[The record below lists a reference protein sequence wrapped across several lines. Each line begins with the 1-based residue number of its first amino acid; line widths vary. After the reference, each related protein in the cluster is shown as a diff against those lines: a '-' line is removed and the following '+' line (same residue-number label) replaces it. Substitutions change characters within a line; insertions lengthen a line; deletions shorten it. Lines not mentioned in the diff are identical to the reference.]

1 MSDTDRE
8 LRVSKIRSGTVIDHI
23 AGGQAL
29 NVLALLGIDGSEGEA
44 VSVAMNVPSGR
55 MGHKD
60 VVKVESRELS
70 QDELDVLALIAPD
83 ATINIIR
90 DYEVVEKTRVDRPER
105 VEGVL
110 ECPNRACISRT
121 DEPVASKFE
130 VLDEGVRCEYCGT
143 IVRDDIAAHIRST

>member
-1 MSDTDRE
+1 MSDADRE

-23 AGGQAL
+23 EGGQAL

-55 MGHKD
+55 LDHKD
-60 VVKVESRELS
+60 VVKVENRELS

-90 DYEVVEKTRVDRPER
+90 DYEVVEKARVERPE
-105 VEGVL
+105 VVVGVL
-110 ECPNRACISRT
+110 ECPNRACITRSG
-121 DEPVASKFE
+121 EPVASRFE
-130 VLDEGVRCEYCGT
+130 VLEEGVRCEYCGT
-143 IVRDDIAAHIRST
+143 IVREDIASLIKNP

>member
-1 MSDTDRE
+1 MSDADRE
-8 LRVSKIRSGTVIDHI
+8 LRVSKIKSGTVIDHI

-29 NVLALLGIDGSEGEA
+29 NVLTLLGIDGSEGEA
-44 VSVAMNVPSGR
+44 VSVAMNVPSDR
-55 MGHKD
+55 LGHKD

-90 DYEVVEKTRVDRPER
+90 DYEVVEKNRVDRPDR
-105 VEGVL
+105 VVGVL

-130 VLDEGVRCEYCGT
+130 VFPDGVRCEYCGT
-143 IVRDDIAAHIRST
+143 IVREDIADHIDSA

>member
-1 MSDTDRE
+1 MSDADRE

-23 AGGQAL
+23 EGGQAL

-55 MGHKD
+55 LDHKD
-60 VVKVESRELS
+60 VVKVENRELS

-90 DYEVVEKTRVDRPER
+90 DYEVVEKARVERPE
-105 VEGVL
+105 VVVGVL

-121 DEPVASKFE
+121 GEPVASKFE
-130 VLDEGVRCEYCGT
+130 VLPDGVRCEYCGT
-143 IVRDDIAAHIRST
+143 IVREGIADHIESA

>member
-1 MSDTDRE
+1 MSDADRE
-8 LRVSKIRSGTVIDHI
+8 LRVAKIRQGTVIDHI

-44 VSVAMNVPSGR
+44 VSVAMNLPSDR
-55 MGHKD
+55 IGHKD

-90 DYEVVEKTRVDRPER
+90 EYEVVEKHRVDRPER
-105 VEGVL
+105 VVGVL
-110 ECPNRACISRT
+110 ECPNRACITRAE
-121 DEPVASKFE
+121 EPVASKFE
-130 VLDEGVRCEYCGT
+130 VLADGVRCEYCGT
-143 IVRDDIAAHIRST
+143 IMREGIPEHIAVG